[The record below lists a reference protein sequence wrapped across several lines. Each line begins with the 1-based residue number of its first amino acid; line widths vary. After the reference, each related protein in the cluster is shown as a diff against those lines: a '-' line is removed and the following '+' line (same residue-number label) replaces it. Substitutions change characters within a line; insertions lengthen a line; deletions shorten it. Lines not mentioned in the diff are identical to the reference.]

1 MATETKDI
9 LLRLKLEGDADIKKR
24 NNELLKSIQDNQ
36 TAIALN
42 NLKLKE
48 LGKEADKNAESI
60 AKLTQENLIYTNAN
74 KGLRSE
80 LNNNIKVLANEV
92 GSLNEKRATLNNMNA
107 AYAKLSA
114 DQKTNTAEGIAQGAA
129 IRKLTDELKAEEKAL
144 GDTRRNV
151 GNYTDSIIEAG
162 NQMGPFG
169 GAISKVATNFQTFK
183 ASALAASGGT
193 SVLNG
198 AMKLLAAN
206 PIFAII
212 AIAAGIFMALKEAIS
227 KNAEIIDKFQQA
239 LVPLKV
245 ILGVVF
251 GIIGDI
257 AEFLVGGFAKGIELV
272 TSLFGKS
279 GAAVNEYTKALK
291 EAQDAED
298 NLTNL
303 RLRERIEQE
312 KINNLMAVA
321 NNRMVE
327 GKARYEAI
335 TEAIRMQIDLAK
347 EQAANATKIFNG
359 TVAEL
364 EAEYNLRGKLRDK
377 NNLLTADGLKK
388 LSDEDKQRY
397 EDSLSNLL
405 SFTDRE
411 SEIRKESGRKLGQ
424 IQGAI
429 VASEKEQRDLQIA
442 AMSDGLGKQL
452 ATIQSNYT
460 AQKAT
465 VKISYQEQR
474 IAIENELQ
482 KQIKLH
488 KDNYAEQAKLALQFY
503 SDIQDINKQ
512 EQEQQALIDAAQ
524 AREKLNA
531 QRNAAKQAA
540 DSRISLERQIQDAV
554 LATYEDGYNK
564 ERQALLLS
572 FQRKRED
579 LQREAEFTGKNRKET
594 AELIKALTVQYNA
607 EALKLETENQRKI
620 NELISG
626 ETLARREKELQL
638 RLDTVKEG
646 SKDELEAKIEA
657 LQLQKEAETA
667 ELLKVNGDTS
677 LINAKFRQQ
686 EAELREQFE
695 ADSRQKLLDE
705 SLQRYQNEVEIAR
718 QAGEDTIELR
728 IAAKKREL
736 DNIQSLEGET
746 NEQFIA
752 RRLELQAQL
761 TDIEREGSQER
772 TDIRNAEY
780 QAAQSITDGLIAL
793 VDAFAGESSKQSG
806 FLKAL
811 ALFQIG
817 LDTAQAISAL
827 TASSEANPAN
837 AVTFGAAGIVQFAT
851 GLARILTNIAS
862 AKKLLSG
869 DTPQKKATGGLIV
882 GPGTGTSDSIPT
894 YLSNNES
901 VLTAQSTGMFA
912 PLLSGL
918 NVAGGG
924 IPIESVNRSQEIMG
938 EQFLSNAFAKALSF
952 MPAPVLDLQEFHRAD
967 DRLISITENAV
978 K

>member
-24 NNELLKSIQDNQ
+24 NSELLKSIQENQ

-48 LGKEADKNAESI
+48 LSKEYDKNFESI
-60 AKLTQENLIYTNAN
+60 SKLKQENIAYTQQNRAMN
-74 KGLRSE
+74 TE
-80 LNNNIKVLANEV
+80 LTNNIKIITNEV
-92 GSLNEKRATLNNMNA
+92 GALNEKRATLNNMNA

-114 DQKTNTAEGIAQGAA
+114 DQKTNTAEGIAQGTA
-129 IRKLTDELKAEEKAL
+129 IRKLTDELKSEEKAL

-169 GAISKVATNFQTFK
+169 GMISNAATSYKTFKVA
-183 ASALAASGGT
+183 ALEASGGT

-212 AIAAGIFMALKEAIS
+212 AIAAGIFLALKEAIS
-227 KNAEIIDKFQQA
+227 RNASIVGEFTRALAPLQQ
-239 LVPLKV
+239 

-251 GIIGDI
+251 GIIGD
-257 AEFLVGGFAKGIELV
+257 LVKILIGGFAKAMQFV
-272 TSLFGKS
+272 TSLFGEA
-279 GAAVNEYTKALK
+279 GAAANEYVKTLADAAAAEK
-291 EAQDAED
+291 E
-298 NLTNL
+298 LFNL
-303 RLRERIEQE
+303 RIRQKEEQ
-312 KINNLMAVA
+312 KVINNLMAVA
-321 NNRMVE
+321 NNRMVD

-335 TEAIRMQIDLAK
+335 TKAIETELETARL
-347 EQAANATKIFNG
+347 QATESDKIFKG
-359 TVAEL
+359 QVARL
-364 EAEYNLRGKLRDK
+364 EAEYNLKGKLMNDDMT
-377 NNLLTADGLKK
+377 LTKEANKK
-388 LSDEDKQRY
+388 LSQESKDAYVEKLDQRIEFDEK
-397 EDSLSNLL
+397 
-405 SFTDRE
+405 E
-411 SEIRKESGRKLGQ
+411 SELRKSSGRKLGQ
-424 IQGAI
+424 IQKAI
-429 VASEKEQRDLQIA
+429 VAQEKEQRDLQIA
-442 AMSDGLGKQL
+442 AMSDGLSKQL
-452 ATIQSNYT
+452 ATIESNYT
-460 AQKAT
+460 AQKQT
-465 VKISYQEQR
+465 VKISFQEQR
-474 IAIENELQ
+474 KAIEAALKQQIELF
-482 KQIKLH
+482 KN
-488 KDNYAEQAKLALQFY
+488 NYAEQAKLSLQFY
-503 SDIQDINKQ
+503 NDIQKVNKQ

-531 QRNAAKQAA
+531 QRNAAKSAA
-540 DSRISLERQIQDAV
+540 DSRIGLERQIQDSV
-554 LATYEDGYNK
+554 LATFQDGYAK
-564 ERQALLLS
+564 ERTALLVS

-579 LQREAEFTGKNRKET
+579 LQRESEFTGKNRKET
-594 AELIKALTVQYNA
+594 AALVATITDQYNA
-607 EALKLETENQRKI
+607 EVLRLETENQKRI
-620 NELISG
+620 SDLISG
-626 ETLARREKELQL
+626 ETIARKEKEIQL

-646 SKDELEAKIEA
+646 SQAELDARIES
-657 LQLQKEAETA
+657 LQLQREAETS
-667 ELLKVNGDTS
+667 ELAKVNGDIS
-677 LINAKFRQQ
+677 LLNKKYRQQ

-695 ADSRQKLLDE
+695 AEARQKVLNE
-705 SLQRYQNEVEIAR
+705 TLQRYQNDIEAAR
-718 QAGEDTIELR
+718 QSGEETIALR
-728 IAAKKREL
+728 IEAKQREI

-761 TDIEREGSQER
+761 TDIERQGAQER
-772 TDIRNAEY
+772 TDIRDAEF

-827 TASSEANPAN
+827 TANSEANPAN

-851 GLARILTNIAS
+851 GLARILTNIAQ

-882 GPGTGTSDSIPT
+882 GAGTGTSDSIPA

-938 EQFLSNAFAKALSF
+938 EDFLARAFVKGLSA

-967 DRLISITENAV
+967 DRLTSITENAV